1 MRLACDKENT
11 MRTLTHIPSTE
22 HRPLLSGY
30 ALEILR
36 GFVSVLAPY
45 AIAALAL
52 FIYHEQ
58 FPL

>member
-1 MRLACDKENT
+1 

-22 HRPLLSGY
+22 HRPLLSDY